1 MPPVRGRILGINE
14 WEKQSVNHAH
24 SLQDGI
30 GLIAI
35 IVGTVIIRIIAISVS
50 G

>member
-24 SLQDGI
+24 SLQNGI
-30 GLIAI
+30 GGIPI
-35 IVGTVIIRIIAISVS
+35 IVGTAIMGTTVISAS